1 MSHHLDSELA
11 RQDPRLDISDVYL
24 FRGTTGTVF
33 VIDVDPMSG
42 HHGFHPEGRYEFKL
56 DLDGDGVED
65 VTFCFTFDE
74 ADDDGGQR
82 WTLRKLEGAEAR
94 DRDAAG
100 TTLLTG
106 VTGDVSTDDSATTRA
121 WAGTAADPF
130 YIEGTVVT
138 AVKTAIASGAPVELD
153 GFVPDEAA
161 NIFGGTD
168 VGAIVLELA
177 DGALSADTI
186 GFWGVT
192 ALATDAGGWRQ
203 INRCAHPLI
212 NTLYCLEDAE
222 NGIDFNA
229 TQPSDDRALYGPT
242 IVRETAAVVAAMGT
256 SDDAQTHAERVR
268 DILFPD
274 ILRYEIGTDAHFGR
288 HRRNGRGL
296 LEPTP
301 EVMFELVLGTAVPMG
316 LAAPS
321 APPRAEFPYLAAP
334 LAEPRT
340 RAESVAG

>member
-24 FRGTTGTVF
+24 FRGTMGTVL
-33 VIDVDPMSG
+33 VMNVDPMSG
-42 HHGFHPEGRYEFKL
+42 HHGFHPEGRYEFKI
-56 DLDGDGVED
+56 DLDGDSVED

-74 ADDDGGQR
+74 ADSDGRQR
-82 WTLRKLEGAEAR
+82 WTLRKLDGAEAR
-94 DRDAAG
+94 DRDATGAA
-100 TTLLTG
+100 LITG
-106 VTGDVSTDDSATTRA
+106 VTEDICADDSATVRA

-138 AVKTAIASGAPVELD
+138 AVKTAIAGGAPLALD
-153 GFVPDEAA
+153 GFVPDDAS

-177 DGALSADTI
+177 DGALPAGAI

-212 NTLYCLEDAE
+212 NTMYGLEDAA
-222 NGIDFNA
+222 NDIDFNA

-242 IVRETAAVVAAMGT
+242 VVRETAAVVAAMGT
-256 SDDAQTHAERVR
+256 SDDAQAHAERVR
-268 DILFPD
+268 DTFFPD

-296 LEPTP
+296 FEPTP

-316 LAAPS
+316 LAAAS
-321 APPRAEFPYLAAP
+321 APPRTEFPYLAPP
-334 LAEPRT
+334 LADPGN
-340 RAESVAG
+340 RAESAAG